1 MIIETA
7 TVVWGKEYINDF
19 FNISLRSLLSGK
31 NLEYIKDKKL
41 IINVIFKE
49 GEKIFVQS
57 FLNEKK
63 NDHINAIFYP
73 DTFFE
78 GNKYE
83 CHSHIVKKFIR
94 NIDQNSY
101 IFFFYPDMILGKNFI
116 KNIQE
121 YHKYDLV
128 FFPAPR
134 IKKEKF
140 INYFTNNIAQHG
152 IDEEILNKFIID
164 NLHIKMHL
172 MNIDSKYFNGAINW
186 LINLNEYGM
195 SIKCFHH
202 TPIIIKRKI
211 IDIDAID
218 HKIGIDDY
226 ISRMKLGSTSKIIED
241 SEKISWCS
249 FENDFKELHQET
261 NLKFKSIIDW
271 ISYQTTMYQIKNF
284 LNHTSYFAYGSKNIV
299 NLKKNNYK
307 KNYLNILRL
316 VKYLKLFQF
325 YFKFMQIFKIK
336 I

>member
-1 MIIETA
+1 
-7 TVVWGKEYINDF
+7 
-19 FNISLRSLLSGK
+19 
-31 NLEYIKDKKL
+31 
-41 IINVIFKE
+41 
-49 GEKIFVQS
+49 
-57 FLNEKK
+57 
-63 NDHINAIFYP
+63 
-73 DTFFE
+73 
-78 GNKYE
+78 
-83 CHSHIVKKFIR
+83 
-94 NIDQNSY
+94 
-101 IFFFYPDMILGKNFI
+101 MILGKNFI

-121 YHKYDLV
+121 YDKYDLV

-134 IKKEKF
+134 VKKEEF
-140 INYFTNNIAQHG
+140 INYFRNNIAQHG

-211 IDIDAID
+211 IDIDIIE

-226 ISRMKLGSTSKIIED
+226 ISRMQLGSASKIIED

-249 FENDFKELHQET
+249 FENDFKELYQET
-261 NLKFKSIIDW
+261 NYKFKSIIDW
-271 ISYQTTMYQIKNF
+271 ISYQTTMYQRKNF

-299 NLKKNNYK
+299 DLKKNNYK

-325 YFKFMQIFKIK
+325 YFKFMQKFKIK